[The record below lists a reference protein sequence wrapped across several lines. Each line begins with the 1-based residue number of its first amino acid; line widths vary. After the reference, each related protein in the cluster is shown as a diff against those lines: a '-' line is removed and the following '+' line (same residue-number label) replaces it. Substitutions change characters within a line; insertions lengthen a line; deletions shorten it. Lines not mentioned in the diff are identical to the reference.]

1 MRTHVIQ
8 GALLLSALS
17 LATACGNPA
26 VDPDATFAANG
37 TVTNELGQPLVNAEV
52 RLIKYSSDLQLLA
65 PTVDELFSESP
76 RGDTEVGLDVSV
88 VQTVRTTS
96 DGKFTMSF
104 KGQDIAAPGGYTT
117 GEGLV
122 EVATVVLVVRD
133 PADPLK
139 RAGVYTYPKLFMQSD
154 KEWGAGT
161 MKLWAAEAVADTTV
175 VNTTGL
181 VKLSWKKIPQ
191 GGSMVRNTY
200 RVSVGAPD
208 NTSPRLIIRCNEGND
223 TVEGACAQDT
233 ADSTKV
239 ARWVSA
245 YSLYRYYS
253 SGGMFAAYVEANSPD
268 YRFVA
273 KFIVP
278 APVPNNTGD
287 RTDVGIEGLWA
298 VSTSADQPLL
308 NTPATDGNPDTR
320 VAITIPNATAIYA
333 KLTPALVSD
342 AGVLNTVLRN
352 ANNGCVILEFS
363 VTAFPDLAGAKGS
376 SDAMWVRK
384 GKFCGENGAKD
395 EISALAGFDTTGS
408 DGVVA
413 AWMRVRAE
421 ADGAGANPYFQ
432 AIGEVAVLKK
442 RQ

>member
-1 MRTHVIQ
+1 MRTNLIQ

-37 TVTNELGQPLVNAEV
+37 TVNNELGQPLANAEV

-65 PTVDELFSESP
+65 PTVDELFSDSP
-76 RGDTEVGLDVSV
+76 RGDNEVGLDVSV
-88 VQTVRTTS
+88 VQTARTDS
-96 DGKFTMSF
+96 SGKFVMSF
-104 KGQDIAAPGGYTT
+104 KGADIAAPGGYTT

-161 MKLWAAEAVADTTV
+161 MNLFASEAIADTSV
-175 VNTTGL
+175 ANINGL

-191 GGSMVRNTY
+191 GSSMVRNTY
-200 RVSVGAPD
+200 RVTIGAPD

-223 TVEGACAQDT
+223 TVDGQCTQAPENPAT
-233 ADSTKV
+233 
-239 ARWVSA
+239 VSRFLPA
-245 YSLYRYYS
+245 YSLYRYYPTN
-253 SGGMFAAYVEANSPD
+253 GMFAAYVEANSPD
-268 YRFVA
+268 YRFVS
-273 KFIVP
+273 KFVVP

-333 KLTPALVSD
+333 K
-342 AGVLNTVLRN
+342 
-352 ANNGCVILEFS
+352 
-363 VTAFPDLAGAKGS
+363 
-376 SDAMWVRK
+376 
-384 GKFCGENGAKD
+384 
-395 EISALAGFDTTGS
+395 
-408 DGVVA
+408 
-413 AWMRVRAE
+413 
-421 ADGAGANPYFQ
+421 
-432 AIGEVAVLKK
+432 
-442 RQ
+442 

>member
-1 MRTHVIQ
+1 MRTTLIQ

-26 VDPDATFAANG
+26 VDPDATFTAKG
-37 TVTNELGQPLVNAEV
+37 TVQNELGQPLNGAEV

-65 PTVDELFSESP
+65 PTVDELFSDSP
-76 RGDTEVGLDVSV
+76 RGDNEVGLDVSV
-88 VQTVRTTS
+88 VKTITTGA
-96 DGKFTMSF
+96 DGTFSMTFT
-104 KGQDIAAPGGYTT
+104 GADIAAPGGYTT

-161 MKLWAAEAVADTTV
+161 MKLLASEAIADTSIA
-175 VNTTGL
+175 NINGL

-191 GGSMVRNTY
+191 GSSMVRNTY
-200 RVSVGAPD
+200 RVTIGAPD

-223 TVEGACAQDT
+223 VVDGQCTQDPENP
-233 ADSTKV
+233 AKV
-239 ARWVSA
+239 SRFISA

-253 SGGMFAAYVEANSPD
+253 SGGMFAAYLEANSPD
-268 YRFVA
+268 YRFVS
-273 KFIVP
+273 KFAVP

-352 ANNGCVILEFS
+352 AENGCVILEFS

-376 SDAMWVRK
+376 SAAMWVKK

-421 ADGAGANPYFQ
+421 ADGAGSNPYFQ

-442 RQ
+442 R